1 MKFTLKLNPAWRRHL
16 PPGDRR
22 IWLLRSIALRL
33 DRGMKLSCT
42 AEILWKRLLVLAVG
56 SFVLLY
62 LLAASALYYWWDRV
76 PGNQVTWFDVV
87 LAPVRSE
94 QLRQKRG
101 DSAIANALIRLRE
114 RDGVEA
120 YYGLRAGL
128 ARSPANAAGR
138 VALARLML
146 GGDPQGALTILEN
159 GLAYSPSDVELLR
172 TLFAVYAAQQARAAA
187 LATTERLLA
196 SAQQPPLDA
205 AARVWVTQTRAA
217 LLLADREAAGAEQ
230 ALALL
235 PTEMDTAPESRS
247 RYLRFNALVQ
257 LGRYDDARRVLSDFP
272 SASGEAARAAA
283 DLAIAAGDAAALE
296 SALTRLK
303 AAAPAQPTPLIFAFN
318 AWHQMKRLSLRDRT
332 EAEFFNFFGASD
344 AALQLFA
351 ATAVNLEL
359 PDVVRRTEQV
369 AMANRL
375 SPFAFRVHLTE
386 LALRR
391 GDVDEAFRRLREW
404 EPTIETLAPTQ
415 RFYPEFVRRLA
426 RASVPGGEAQSGG
439 LVNHLGELRGRAT
452 VGMYELA
459 VKVLARA
466 GNFAGSRDV
475 IDLGLRRYPASDPLR
490 RLQPEIVAALEKQGA
505 AKTVASTAAATAAP
519 TLSVPATA
527 AEALAKLD
535 AALATEAFGTA
546 GDLLR
551 AIRASRP
558 AWFESATS
566 DLARRETELAVLA
579 QDPATARVRV
589 HTYLER
595 PHTEADLLAL
605 VQLAERLARRD
616 RLAEARL
623 LRDEIMAV
631 QPGDAVAR
639 AFEQLALPD
648 DLAAV
653 SATADA
659 TLAEINRALRQ
670 SRAEDALRLIEHVR
684 QKSPPW
690 LADARTELGVA
701 EVRVR
706 LALDQRPRALVAL
719 KEVVIRPGASR
730 AAAFKLVR
738 QLLAEGQPDTAQLLA
753 REIARLLPDDKAAA
767 TLVREA
773 SAPLPGVE

>member
-33 DRGMKLSCT
+33 DRGMKLACT
-42 AEILWKRLLVLAVG
+42 AEILWKRLLALAAG
-56 SFVLLY
+56 SFVLVY

-101 DSAIANALIRLRE
+101 DSAIAAALIRLRE

-159 GLAYSPSDVELLR
+159 GLAYSPSDLELLR
-172 TLFAVYAAQQARAAA
+172 TLFAVYTAQQARAAA
-187 LATTERLLA
+187 LATTEKLLA
-196 SAQQPPLDA
+196 SAQPPPLDA
-205 AARVWVTQTRAA
+205 TARLWVIQTRAA
-217 LLLADREAAGAEQ
+217 LLLAGREPASAEQ

-235 PTEMDTAPESRS
+235 PPEMDAAPESRS

-257 LGRYDDARRVLSDFP
+257 LGRYDDARRLLPDFP
-272 SASGEAARAAA
+272 TASGEAARAAA

-303 AAAPAQPTPLIFAFN
+303 AAAPGQPTPLIFAFN

-332 EAEFFNFFGASD
+332 EAEFFSFFGASD

-466 GNFAGSRDV
+466 GNWVGSRDV
-475 IDLGLRRYPASDPLR
+475 VDLGLRRYPASDPLR
-490 RLQPEIVAALEKQGA
+490 RLRPEIVAAAEKQGA
-505 AKTVASTAAATAAP
+505 EKAAATHVSAAETP
-519 TLSVPATA
+519 ALVPATA
-527 AEALAKLD
+527 AEALARLD
-535 AALATEAFGTA
+535 AALAIEAFGTA

-551 AIRASRP
+551 AIRVARP
-558 AWFESATS
+558 AWLDSAAT

-579 QDPATARVRV
+579 QDLATARVRV

-595 PHTEADLLAL
+595 PRPEADLLTL
-605 VQLAERLARRD
+605 VQLAERLARRE
-616 RLAEARL
+616 RLGEARL
-623 LRDEIMAV
+623 LRDEILAM
-631 QPGDAVAR
+631 QPGDAVGR
-639 AFEQLALPD
+639 AFERLALPD

-659 TLAEINRALRQ
+659 TFAEIHRALRQ

-690 LADARTELGVA
+690 LADARAEFGVA

-738 QLLAEGQPDTAQLLA
+738 QLLAEGRPDTAQLFA

>member
-1 MKFTLKLNPAWRRHL
+1 MKFTLKLNPAWRRNL

-42 AEILWKRLLVLAVG
+42 AEILWKRLLLLAVG

-62 LLAASALYYWWDRV
+62 LLAASTLYHWWDRV
-76 PGNQVTWFDVV
+76 PGNQVTWLDVV

-101 DSAIANALIRLRE
+101 DSAIAAALIRLRE
-114 RDGVEA
+114 RDGIEA

-138 VALARLML
+138 VALARLMI
-146 GGDPQGALTILEN
+146 GGDPQGALALLEN
-159 GLAYSPSDVELLR
+159 GLAYSPSDLELLR
-172 TLFAVYAAQQARAAA
+172 TLFAVYAAQQASAAA

-205 AARVWVTQTRAA
+205 AARRWVMQTRAA
-217 LLLADREAAGAEQ
+217 LLLAERDARVAEQ

-235 PTEMDTAPESRS
+235 PAEADGDAGSRS
-247 RYLRFNALVQ
+247 RYLRFSALVQ
-257 LGRYDDARRVLSDFP
+257 LGRYDDARRLLADFP
-272 SASGEAARAAA
+272 AASGEAARAAA

-303 AAAPAQPTPLIFAFN
+303 AAAPGQPAPLIFAFN
-318 AWHQMKRLSLRDRT
+318 AWHQLKRLSLRDRT
-332 EAEFFNFFGASD
+332 EAELFSFFGGSD
-344 AALQLFA
+344 SALQLFA

-369 AMANRL
+369 ALANRL

-404 EPTIETLAPTQ
+404 EPAIETLAPAQ
-415 RFYPEFVRRLA
+415 RFYPEFIRRLA
-426 RASVPGGEAQSGG
+426 RASVPGGESQGGG

-466 GNFAGSRDV
+466 GNFVGGRDV
-475 IDLGLRRYPASDPLR
+475 LDLGLRRYPVSDPLR
-490 RLQPEIVAALEKQGA
+490 RLQPEIAAAVEKQGE
-505 AKTVASTAAATAAP
+505 AKTIASAEAVAATATPAVPAAAT
-519 TLSVPATA
+519 
-527 AEALAKLD
+527 EALAKLD

-551 AIRASRP
+551 AIRMARP
-558 AWFESATS
+558 AWLESATA

-579 QDPATARVRV
+579 QDLATARVRV

-595 PHTEADLLAL
+595 PRPEADLLAL
-605 VQLAERLARRD
+605 ARLAERLARRE
-616 RLAEARL
+616 RLGEARL
-623 LRDEIMAV
+623 LRDEILAIH
-631 QPGDAVAR
+631 PGDAVAG
-639 AFEQLALPD
+639 AFERLALPD
-648 DLAAV
+648 DLATV
-653 SATADA
+653 SATAEGA
-659 TLAEINRALRQ
+659 LSEIERALRQ

-690 LADARTELGVA
+690 LADARAELGVA

-730 AAAFKLVR
+730 ALAFKLVR
-738 QLLAEGQPDTAQLLA
+738 QLLAEGQPDTAQMLA
-753 REIARLLPDDKAAA
+753 REIARLLPEDKAAA

-773 SAPLPGVE
+773 AAPLPGNE